1 MKINHMNCTIEL
13 TKTEMKAAEKFGSEM
28 YLNLREARQDNPN
41 YRVKLVAPS
50 KKVDRHKGLTADAMK
65 KFIVQHDEDGSIL
78 KQFYQLRGLTPEG
91 KEDVFGCAVSY
102 GELKQWFFAQYPEF
116 KKMEDSVNEIMKKVK
131 AKAEAKTVDA
141 KKEEVKTEEVEEA
154 A

>member
-13 TKTEMKAAEKFGSEM
+13 TKTEMKAAEKFGSDM
-28 YLNLREARQDNPN
+28 YMTLREARQDNPN
-41 YRVKLVAPS
+41 YRVKLVSPS
-50 KKVDRHKGLTADAMK
+50 KKVDRHKGLTVDAMK
-65 KFIVQHDEDGSIL
+65 KFIEKHDENKTVL
-78 KQFYQLRGLTPEG
+78 KEFYQLRGLTPEG

-102 GELKQWFFAQYPEF
+102 GELKQWFFAKYPEF

-131 AKAEAKTVDA
+131 EKAEVKQ
-141 KKEEVKTEEVEEA
+141 EEVKTEEVEKA

>member
-1 MKINHMNCTIEL
+1 MKINHINCTIEL
-13 TKTEMKAAEKFGSEM
+13 TKTEMKAAENFGSEM
-28 YLNLREARQDNPN
+28 YNALREVRQDNPN

-65 KFIVQHDEDGSIL
+65 KFIEKHDENQTIL
-78 KQFYQLRGLTPEG
+78 KEFYQLRGLTPEG
-91 KEDVFGCAVSY
+91 KEDEFGCAVTY
-102 GELKQWFFAQYPEF
+102 GELKQWFFEQYPEF

-131 AKAEAKTVDA
+131 EKAEARK
-141 KKEEVKTEEVEEA
+141 A

>member
-41 YRVKLVAPS
+41 YRVKVVAPS

-65 KFIVQHDEDGSIL
+65 KFILKHDDENQTIL

-91 KEDVFGCAVSY
+91 KEDEFGCAVSY
-102 GELKQWFFAQYPEF
+102 GELKQWFFMNYPEC
-116 KKMEDSVNEIMKKVK
+116 KEMHGNVNKIMEKVRK
-131 AKAEAKTVDA
+131 HAEAERAA
-141 KKEEVKTEEVEEA
+141 KEA
-154 A
+154 AKYAA

>member
-13 TKTEMKAAEKFGSEM
+13 TKTEMKAAENFGSEM

-65 KFIVQHDEDGSIL
+65 KFILKHDDENQTIL

-91 KEDVFGCAVSY
+91 EADEFGCAVSY
-102 GELKQWFFAQYPEF
+102 GELKQWFFVQYPQFE
-116 KKMEDSVNEIMKKVK
+116 KMEDSVNEIMKKVK
-131 AKAEAKTVDA
+131 EQASKKAA
-141 KKEEVKTEEVEEA
+141 
-154 A
+154 

>member
-28 YLNLREARQDNPN
+28 YMTLREARQDNPN

-65 KFIVQHDEDGSIL
+65 KFIQKHDDENQTIL
-78 KQFYQLRGLTPEG
+78 KEFYQLRGLTPEG
-91 KEDVFGCAVSY
+91 KKDEFGCPVSY
-102 GELKQWFFAQYPEF
+102 GELKQWFFMQYPEC
-116 KKMEDSVNEIMKKVK
+116 KEMHDSVNKIMEKVRK
-131 AKAEAKTVDA
+131 HAEAERAA
-141 KKEEVKTEEVEEA
+141 KEA

>member
-41 YRVKLVAPS
+41 YRVKVVAPS

-65 KFIVQHDEDGSIL
+65 KFILKHDDENQTIL

-91 KEDVFGCAVSY
+91 KKDEFGCAVSY
-102 GELKQWFFAQYPEF
+102 GELKQWFFMQYPEYR
-116 KKMEDSVNEIMKKVK
+116 KMQDSVNQIMVKVRK
-131 AKAEAKTVDA
+131 HAEAEKAA
-141 KKEEVKTEEVEEA
+141 KEA
-154 A
+154 AKYAA

>member
-28 YLNLREARQDNPN
+28 YMNLREARQDNPN

-65 KFIVQHDEDGSIL
+65 KFIEKHDDENKTVL
-78 KQFYQLRGLTPEG
+78 KEFYQLRGLTSEG
-91 KEDVFGCAVSY
+91 KEDEFGCAVTY
-102 GELKQWFFAQYPEF
+102 GELKQWFFEQYPQF
-116 KKMEDSVNEIMKKVK
+116 VKMEDSVNEIMKKVK
-131 AKAEAKTVDA
+131 EKAEARK
-141 KKEEVKTEEVEEA
+141 A

>member
-28 YLNLREARQDNPN
+28 YMNLREARQDNPN

-65 KFIVQHDEDGSIL
+65 KFIEKHDDENQTIL
-78 KQFYQLRGLTPEG
+78 KEFYQLRGLTSEG
-91 KEDVFGCAVSY
+91 KEDEFGCAVTY
-102 GELKQWFFAQYPEF
+102 GELKQWFFEQYPQF
-116 KKMEDSVNEIMKKVK
+116 VKMEDSVNEIMKKVK
-131 AKAEAKTVDA
+131 EKAEARK
-141 KKEEVKTEEVEEA
+141 A

>member
-41 YRVKLVAPS
+41 YRVKVVAPS

-65 KFIVQHDEDGSIL
+65 KFILKHDDENQTIL

-102 GELKQWFFAQYPEF
+102 GELKQWFFMHYPEC
-116 KKMEDSVNEIMKKVK
+116 KEMHGNVNKIMEKVRK
-131 AKAEAKTVDA
+131 HAEAEKAA
-141 KKEEVKTEEVEEA
+141 KEA
-154 A
+154 AKYAA

>member
-13 TKTEMKAAEKFGSEM
+13 TKTEMKEAEKFGSEM
-28 YLNLREARQDNPN
+28 SKNLREARQDNPN

-50 KKVDRHKGLTADAMK
+50 KKVDRHKGLTADRM
-65 KFIVQHDEDGSIL
+65 
-78 KQFYQLRGLTPEG
+78 KQFILEHDDKEHSKLNAFYKLRGLTPEG
-91 KEDVFGCAVSY
+91 KKDEFGCAVSY

-131 AKAEAKTVDA
+131 EKAEVK
-141 KKEEVKTEEVEEA
+141 EVKTEEVEEA

>member
-1 MKINHMNCTIEL
+1 MNCTIEL

-28 YLNLREARQDNPN
+28 YMTLREARQDNPN

-65 KFIVQHDEDGSIL
+65 KFILKHDDENQTIL

-91 KEDVFGCAVSY
+91 KEDEFGCAVSY
-102 GELKQWFFAQYPEF
+102 GELKQWFFVQYPQFE
-116 KKMEDSVNEIMKKVK
+116 KMEDSVNEIMKKVK
-131 AKAEAKTVDA
+131 EQASKKAA
-141 KKEEVKTEEVEEA
+141 
-154 A
+154 